1 MFHIIDEVL
10 NAQELADI
18 HTELQHIQFDDGKKT
33 AGMVAKTVK
42 NNVQAQG
49 FDKTAAIKLI
59 RKNLQNN
66 EKFRQC
72 ALPMRMS
79 SLMLSKYQPGMEY
92 GYHSDSPIIELGR
105 IRADIAFTLFLT
117 DPAQYDGGELEIK
130 IGDQV
135 AGNLQHSY
143 KLPAGSMLLY
153 PAVFVHCVIPVTSGE
168 RIAVVGWVQSMVR
181 DHHKRGIL
189 RDLSVAQEALLR
201 SQGKSPTVDGMNNA
215 LSNLLRLWAE
225 N

>member
-1 MFHIIDEVL
+1 MFQVLERVL

-18 HTELQHIQFDDGKKT
+18 HAELKNIEFEDGKKS
-33 AGMVAKTVK
+33 AGIVATTVK
-42 NNVQAQG
+42 NNAQAKG

-66 EKFRQC
+66 EVFRQY

-79 SLMLSKYQPGMEY
+79 SLLLSKYRTGMEY
-92 GYHSDSPIIELGR
+92 GFHSDSPIMELGR
-105 IRADIAFTLFLT
+105 IRTDIAFTLFLS

-130 IGDQV
+130 IENQA
-135 AGNLQHSY
+135 AGNIQQRY
-143 KLPAGSMLLY
+143 KLPAGSLLLY
-153 PAVFVHCVIPVTSGE
+153 PATFVHRVIPVTSGE
-168 RIAVVGWVQSMVR
+168 RMAVVGWVQSLVR

-201 SQGKSPTVDGMNNA
+201 AQGKTPTVDGMNNA